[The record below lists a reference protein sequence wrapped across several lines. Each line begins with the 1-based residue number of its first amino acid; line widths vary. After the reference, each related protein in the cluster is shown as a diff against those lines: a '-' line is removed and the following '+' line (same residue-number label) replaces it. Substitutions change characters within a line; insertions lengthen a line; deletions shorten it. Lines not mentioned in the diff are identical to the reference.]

1 MTEEEPAGGIWEQF
15 LDMLSQVVSPNWN
28 DLILLLPFGMIGLV
42 FLILGYMAL
51 NWRRSAA
58 VNQSRVPR
66 RRPGQ
71 PPADVHMPGPSPWPF
86 VAPIGGTLI
95 LVSLIFAGDGLPV
108 NPLLFGLGLAVGLVG
123 IAGWYL
129 DAGREWRAAETGGHG
144 SGHAALVPGHGG
156 TLVTAEPG
164 ALPAGDGA
172 AQLPS
177 WAAEPP
183 PGVHMPGPSAWPFFA
198 PIGLLFIFLGLVF
211 GPALLIGGVLMS
223 LVAVVGWYRDASSEY
238 RQVETIG
245 HVVPETRDPARAW
258 PQAMVPLF
266 GAIAA
271 GALAITLFP
280 LLMSAL
286 PAAGGDD
293 DDNGGGPAPDPA
305 PVIGADS
312 VLEFDTAT
320 VVVPA
325 GEPLAITFQ
334 NRQPGVPHD
343 VDIRQGEAVVFD
355 AEVIT
360 GAAEI
365 VYDVTALEAG
375 EYTFFCSIHPPM
387 TGTLT
392 AQ

>member
-1 MTEEEPAGGIWEQF
+1 MTEEEPSGGIVEQF
-15 LDMLSQVVSPNWN
+15 LDLLSQVVSPDWN

-42 FLILGYMAL
+42 FLILGYLAL
-51 NWRRSAA
+51 NWRRAA
-58 VNQSRVPR
+58 APNRSRVPR

-71 PPADVHMPGPSPWPF
+71 PPAGVHMPGPSPWPF

-108 NPLLFGLGLAVGLVG
+108 NPLLFGLGLAIGLAG

-129 DAGREWRAAETGGHG
+129 DAGKEWRAAETGGHG
-144 SGHAALVPGHGG
+144 AAHGPVLPGHGG
-156 TLVTAEPG
+156 ALVTTEAG
-164 ALPAGDGA
+164 ALVVGEGA
-172 AQLPS
+172 AQVPA
-177 WAAEPP
+177 WAVEPP
-183 PGVHMPGPSAWPFFA
+183 EGVHMPGPSPWPFFA
-198 PIGLLFIFLGLVF
+198 PIGLFFIFLGLVF

-223 LVAVVGWYRDASSEY
+223 LVAVVGWYRDASTEY
-238 RQVETIG
+238 RQVEAIG

-271 GALAITLFP
+271 VALAITLFP

-312 VLEFDTAT
+312 VLEFDTDQ

-325 GEPLAITFQ
+325 DTALQVTFE
-334 NRQPGVPHD
+334 NRQDGVPHD

-355 AEVIT
+355 GEVIT

-365 VYDVTALEAG
+365 VYEVQPLAAG
-375 EYTFFCSIHPPM
+375 EYTFFCSIHAPM